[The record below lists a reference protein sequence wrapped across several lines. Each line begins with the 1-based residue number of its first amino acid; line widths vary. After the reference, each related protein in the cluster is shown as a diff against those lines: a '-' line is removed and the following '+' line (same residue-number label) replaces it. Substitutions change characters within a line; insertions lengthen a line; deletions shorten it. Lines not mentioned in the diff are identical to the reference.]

1 MRRVSKT
8 AEAGFFQPAFFVLCR
23 CGTPARAMGWE
34 RRGVAVV
41 AATPLSVVSGH
52 ALATLQAAWV
62 GPPISTSAAALVLPV
77 IAAGVAH
84 WVKPSLAIG
93 GLVAAIAGG
102 GLAAAGILPWR
113 ILPLIVLAGV
123 LLSALAG
130 SIERA
135 LPQSVDGAWQRSR
148 GKTIAWTVM
157 ALVMVLQISRLSVFM
172 TDRDSTWGST
182 FPPVEFTVTHMCMAS
197 YVEAA
202 ELTRQDDP
210 NIYDPKHYPNFGLT
224 KAEDIETSVIGLQ
237 PYLDDSFHYPPP
249 FLLLPRLW
257 LGLSNDYLNIR
268 SVWFAIQLLA
278 FVAFAVLLARW
289 VGGST
294 GAWALWMLPLLLAS
308 MPTMFNFQFGQAH
321 LFTVWTAMAGMLA
334 FEVKRP
340 AVGGALL
347 AGGIAAKIFPGVLVV
362 YLLLRRRWLDLAW
375 VAAFTL
381 VFALATLAMT
391 GASPFVQFVTD
402 LLPRLESGEAFSFV
416 TEILPIATNLSVP
429 GFVWKLDL
437 LGIEG
442 GAAMLGPAS
451 AVYTLFILIAV
462 WLAARLDVDRVGR
475 TEIWLALL
483 IVASLRSPLV
493 PIYGAAPI
501 LWLMTLQIDRVDA
514 TKGLVWFGISWAFI
528 SGMPPAPNPAVTVA
542 LYSVAQIAL
551 LYWVL
556 KPLVG
561 RRSIHPTRG
570 AS

>member
-1 MRRVSKT
+1 M
-8 AEAGFFQPAFFVLCR
+8 
-23 CGTPARAMGWE
+23 
-34 RRGVAVV
+34 
-41 AATPLSVVSGH
+41 
-52 ALATLQAAWV
+52 
-62 GPPISTSAAALVLPV
+62 VLPV
-77 IAAGVAH
+77 MAAGVAH
-84 WVKPSLAIG
+84 WVKPSLAVG
-93 GLVAAIAGG
+93 GLVAAIVGG
-102 GLAAAGILPWR
+102 GLAAAGMLPWGF
-113 ILPLIVLAGV
+113 LPLMVLAGL
-123 LLSALAG
+123 LLSAMAG
-130 SIERA
+130 RIGRA
-135 LPQSVDGAWQRSR
+135 LPESVDGAWQRSR

-157 ALVMVLQISRLSVFM
+157 ALVMVLQVSRLSVFM
-172 TDRDSTWGST
+172 TDNDSTWGST

-202 ELTRQDDP
+202 ELSRQDDP

-224 KAEDIETSVIGLQ
+224 EAKDLETSVIGLQ

-294 GAWALWMLPLLLAS
+294 GGWALWMLPLMLAS

-340 AVGGALL
+340 ALGGALL
-347 AGGIAAKIFPGVLVV
+347 AGGIAAKIFPGVLVA

-381 VFALATLAMT
+381 VFALATLAVT
-391 GASPFVQFVTD
+391 GASPFIKFVTD
-402 LLPRLESGEAFSFV
+402 LAPRLASGEAFSFV
-416 TEILPIATNLSVP
+416 TETLTISTNLSVP

-442 GAAMLGPAS
+442 GSAMLGSAS
-451 AVYTLFILIAV
+451 AVYTLFILVAI
-462 WLAARLDVDRVGR
+462 WLGARLDVDRVCR
-475 TEIWLALL
+475 VQIWLALL

-501 LWLMTLQIDRVDA
+501 LWLLTLQLDRVDT
-514 TKGLVWFGISWAFI
+514 TKGLVAFGISWLFI
-528 SGMPPAPNPAVTVA
+528 
-542 LYSVAQIAL
+542 
-551 LYWVL
+551 
-556 KPLVG
+556 
-561 RRSIHPTRG
+561 
-570 AS
+570 

>member
-1 MRRVSKT
+1 
-8 AEAGFFQPAFFVLCR
+8 
-23 CGTPARAMGWE
+23 MGWT
-34 RRGVAVV
+34 RRGVAVA
-41 AATPLSVVSGH
+41 AATPLCVVGVH

-84 WVKPSLAIG
+84 WVKPSLALG

-102 GLAAAGILPWR
+102 ALAAAGILPWGF
-113 ILPLIVLAGV
+113 LPLMVLAAV

-157 ALVMVLQISRLSVFM
+157 ALVMVLQVSRLSVFM
-172 TDRDSTWGST
+172 TDNESTWGST

-202 ELTRQDDP
+202 ELSRRDDP
-210 NIYDPKHYPNFGLT
+210 NIYDPKHYPNFGLAE
-224 KAEDIETSVIGLQ
+224 AEDLETSVVGLQ
-237 PYLDDSFHYPPP
+237 SYLGDSFHYPPP

-257 LGLSNDYLNIR
+257 LGLSNDYLSIR

-278 FVAFAVLLARW
+278 FVAFAVVLARW

-321 LFTVWTAMAGMLA
+321 LFTVWTAMAAMLA

-340 AVGGALL
+340 ALGGALL
-347 AGGIAAKIFPGVLVV
+347 AGGIAAKIFPGVLVA

-375 VAAFTL
+375 VAAFTA
-381 VFALATLAMT
+381 VFALATLAVT

-402 LLPRLESGEAFSFV
+402 LAPRLASGEAFAFV
-416 TEILPIATNLSVP
+416 TETLTISTNLSVP

-442 GAAMLGPAS
+442 GGAMLSSAS
-451 AVYTLFILIAV
+451 AVYTVFILIAV
-462 WLAARLDVDRVGR
+462 WLGARLDVDRVGR
-475 TEIWLALL
+475 VQIWLALL
-483 IVASLRSPLV
+483 IIASLRSPLV

-501 LWLMTLQIDRVDA
+501 LWLLTLQLDRVDT
-514 TKGLVWFGISWAFI
+514 TKGLVAFGVSWLFI
-528 SGMPPAPNPAVTVA
+528 TGMPPAPSPVVTVA
-542 LYSVAQIAL
+542 LYGVAQIAL

-556 KPLVG
+556 KPLAG
-561 RRSIHPTRG
+561 QRSINRIP

>member
-1 MRRVSKT
+1 
-8 AEAGFFQPAFFVLCR
+8 
-23 CGTPARAMGWE
+23 MGWE
-34 RRGVAVV
+34 RRGVAIAV
-41 AATPLSVVSGH
+41 AAPLSVVSAH
-52 ALATLQAAWV
+52 ALATLQAAWM
-62 GPPISTSAAALVLPV
+62 GPPISTSAAAMVLPV
-77 IAAGVAH
+77 IAAGVGH
-84 WVKPSLAIG
+84 WVKPSLAVG
-93 GLVAAIAGG
+93 GLAAAVVGG
-102 GLAAAGILPWR
+102 GLAAAGMLPWSF
-113 ILPLIVLAGV
+113 LPLMVVAGLLLSGLAGRI
-123 LLSALAG
+123 G
-130 SIERA
+130 RA
-135 LPQSVDGAWQRSR
+135 LPESIDGAWQGSR

-157 ALVMVLQISRLSVFM
+157 ALVMVLQVSRLSVFM

-202 ELTRQDDP
+202 ELSRQDDP
-210 NIYDPKHYPNFGLT
+210 NIYDTKHYPNFGLT
-224 KAEDIETSVIGLQ
+224 QAEDIETSVAGLQ
-237 PYLDDSFHYPPP
+237 QYLDDSFHYPPP

-278 FVAFAVLLARW
+278 FVAFAVVLARW

-321 LFTVWTAMAGMLA
+321 LLTVWTAMAAMLA

-347 AGGIAAKIFPGVLVV
+347 AGGIAAKIFPGVLVA

-381 VFALATLAMT
+381 VFALVTLAVT
-391 GASPFVQFVTD
+391 GTSPFVLFVTD
-402 LLPRLESGEAFSFV
+402 LAPRLASGEAFSFV
-416 TEILPIATNLSVP
+416 TEILTIATNLSVP

-442 GAAMLGPAS
+442 GAAMLSAAS
-451 AVYTLFILIAV
+451 TVYTVFILVAV
-462 WLAARLDVDRVGR
+462 WLATRLDVDRVGR
-475 TEIWLALL
+475 VQIWLALL

-493 PIYGAAPI
+493 PIYGAAPV
-501 LWLMTLQIDRVDA
+501 LWLLTLQLDRVDT
-514 TKGLVWFGISWAFI
+514 TKALVAFGVSWAFI
-528 SGMPPAPNPAVTVA
+528 SGVPPAPNPVVTVA
-542 LYSVAQIAL
+542 LYSVAQVAM

-561 RRSIHPTRG
+561 RRPISPMPG
-570 AS
+570 QG